1 MRIGMNKQKG
11 VSIMSTIVN
20 QTNNY
25 QSTEALLKASAEQNK
40 PQGTTASG
48 AGQEQSAS
56 MLNKDV
62 FEKSS
67 QTNQT
72 YKPDYATIQK
82 MMQESNEKVDSFR
95 QLLERIFNK
104 QGMTFNEAIGRLRES
119 LGGDG
124 TTFKV
129 EIDEETRRKAEEDI
143 SEDGYW
149 GVNQT
154 SGRIMDFAKALSGGD
169 PSKIELLRGAVQ
181 KAFDKA
187 EKQWGEKL
195 PEVSQKTYTEVM
207 RRFDEWAQESQV
219 KSPNEPQRAAS

>member
-1 MRIGMNKQKG
+1 
-11 VSIMSTIVN
+11 MSTVIN
-20 QTNNY
+20 QTNNL
-25 QSTEALLKASAEQNK
+25 QSTESLLKASAEQNK
-40 PQGTTASG
+40 PQSTASG
-48 AGQEQSAS
+48 SGQAGQDQSAL

-95 QLLERIFNK
+95 QLLEKIFNK
-104 QGMTFNEAIGRLRES
+104 QGMTFNEAIGHLRDS
-119 LGGDG
+119 LNEDG

-154 SGRIMDFAKALSGGD
+154 SSRIMDFAKALSGGD

-181 KAFDKA
+181 KAFDNA
-187 EKQWGEKL
+187 EKQWGKKL

-207 RRFDEWAQESQV
+207 RRFDEWAQDSSS
-219 KSPNEPQRAAS
+219 KSPGKPQSAAS